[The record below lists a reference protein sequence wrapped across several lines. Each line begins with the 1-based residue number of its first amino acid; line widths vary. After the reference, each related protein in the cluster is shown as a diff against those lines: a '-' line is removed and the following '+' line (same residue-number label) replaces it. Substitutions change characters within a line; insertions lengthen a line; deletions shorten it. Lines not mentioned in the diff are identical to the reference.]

1 MIDPHQ
7 SLPLLLQSHQR
18 KSIAPGKALHVM
30 SAIIAFIQDP
40 MFWCATLAAFMVLE
54 ILVVPGITLILG
66 LVVITVVFFTSF
78 TYDGP
83 NTNLLLAALWGMT
96 TPAFAIATR
105 LTLHNRGRLN
115 QLHRK
120 EKPCEKK
127 KTNTS
132 SAP

>member
-1 MIDPHQ
+1 
-7 SLPLLLQSHQR
+7 
-18 KSIAPGKALHVM
+18 M
-30 SAIIAFIQDP
+30 SAIIALIQDP

-115 QLHRK
+115 QLYRK